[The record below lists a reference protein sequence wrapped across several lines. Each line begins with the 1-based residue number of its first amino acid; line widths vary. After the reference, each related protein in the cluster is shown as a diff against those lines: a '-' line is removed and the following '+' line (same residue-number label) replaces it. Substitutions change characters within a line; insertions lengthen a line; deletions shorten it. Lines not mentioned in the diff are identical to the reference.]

1 MSKKLFAFVTVAMV
15 MVFGTFALFA
25 ANVSQKPVVKAKKMT
40 TSKPSVSMI
49 RSNGNGAEMAAAP
62 LFSDDFEGTQDSWWP
77 DASWNNTDSPH
88 AGKVFSQSTWEYTD
102 AESHSASHSWHN
114 LTNVNQHLDF
124 LFSPVFHVPTQVTID
139 GITSELKGGFINFM
153 AKMDSTNGAVL
164 RIYVSDAT
172 PLWKVTDD
180 DPHSGAKNY
189 NMTQP
194 DVPQIRQ
201 WLISPQIDL
210 SAATA
215 PKLMFWHNYIS
226 ELEWDYLAVDAST
239 DSFQTYTNL
248 AVYSGKQEA
257 YVADTLDLSA
267 FAGKKIWFRF
277 RYTSDEGFTEKNA
290 HWDVD
295 DILVADS
302 TDTIFY
308 DGAEGSASAFTM
320 AGFGGGDPSGIAAI
334 NTPIGDWTKV
344 DLGNVLLKGAKPG
357 TDVRMAFQWS
367 TAGRSVDGTGIYID
381 DVNVI
386 PMGKQ
391 HVDVEA
397 VGVAGLTQ
405 AALGHVLSPSVVIA
419 NVGLDTLNGR
429 ISWLGKIYKH
439 TLSKAGEDSMYV
451 VANLVGVQ
459 QMQGF
464 APDQTIR
471 VEALENTRWTPMEPG
486 DYTMGVDVILNS
498 DTYKAN
504 NSVKVDFEVLGPP
517 FAIPIYK
524 EDFEP
529 RAGEKSLEDFGWT
542 VKNKTDHGWIYDS
555 WIYGMGPSLSGY
567 FYGWTGDSASA
578 AMPIDACIKSPEIDI
593 SKVNPHNVIF
603 MNCYIYFRPGH
614 GGLPAPW
621 GTQKS
626 DISVE
631 YSVDGGA
638 WQQAFYWADDDTL
651 PGDINRWP
659 QTPKGIPYWQKTDL
673 ILPNAA
679 GGEKLQVRV
688 HFTSENSYVFGI
700 NFDEVVIYQ
709 GLINPVLGDVKDV
722 PNDNGKQVALAW
734 RASWNDLNKV
744 PGVSLQNP
752 VTHYNVWRGRPV
764 GGGAEATHFS
774 TTKEMLRNAAD
785 FKVGQQVIADDHHML
800 WVYMGSVPAMGW
812 KYYGYVA
819 PTTADS
825 LETAFMVSAHTANP
839 NIYDVSNVS
848 KGMSID
854 NLAPHVPG
862 GLTGAQAD
870 FHAVIGW
877 EPVPDED
884 LMFYTVYRKDA
895 NGNWVQIARTTDNSY
910 VDKNVTLE
918 KTYTYAVSATDFAW
932 NESAKS
938 KELPIFV
945 TSVDGKVSNAVPTD
959 YALNQNYPNPFNP
972 TTEIRYAIPKSANV
986 TISIYN
992 VFGQKVRTLVAGHKL
1007 AGYYVATWDGRA
1019 DNGREVSSGI
1029 YFYEIHAGKFTATK
1043 KMTLMR

>member
-1 MSKKLFAFVTVAMV
+1 MSKKLFAFVTLIML

-25 ANVSQKPVVKAKKMT
+25 ANVSKKPTVKAKRMT
-40 TSKPSVSMI
+40 EKPSISMI
-49 RSNGNGAEMAAAP
+49 RSNGIDAQMAATP
-62 LFSDDFEGTQDSWWP
+62 LFSDDFEGTNDSWWP
-77 DASWNNTDSPH
+77 DASWNNTDSPN
-88 AGKVFSQSTWEYTD
+88 GGREFSNSTWEYTD
-102 AESHSASHSWHN
+102 ADANSPTHSWHN

-124 LFSPVFHVPTQVTID
+124 LISPVFHVPAEVTID
-139 GITSELKGGFINFM
+139 GVTSELKGGFINFM

-172 PLWKVTDD
+172 PLWKVTDA

-248 AVYSGKQEA
+248 AVYTGAQET

-277 RYTSDEGFTEKNA
+277 RYTSDEGYTEKNA

-295 DILVADS
+295 DILVADGA
-302 TDTIFY
+302 DTVFY
-308 DGAEGSASAFTM
+308 DGAEGETSPFTM
-320 AGFGGGDPSGIAAI
+320 AGFGGGDPSGIASI
-334 NTPIGDWTKV
+334 NKPITDWAKV
-344 DLGNVLLKGAKPG
+344 DLGNILLKGVKPG
-357 TDVRMAFQWS
+357 TDARLAFQWS
-367 TAGRSVDGTGIYID
+367 TDGRSVDGNGVYID

-391 HVDVEA
+391 HVDVQA

-405 AALGHVLSPSVVIA
+405 AALGKVLNPNVVVA
-419 NVGLDTLNGR
+419 NVGLDTLKGR
-429 ISWLGKIYKH
+429 LTWLGKIFKKV
-439 TLSKAGEDSMYV
+439 TKDSSVV
-451 VANLVGVQ
+451 VANLVGVKQ
-459 QMQGF
+459 LTAF
-464 APDQTIR
+464 APDAVIK
-471 VEALENTRWTPMEPG
+471 VEALENTRWTPKEPG
-486 DYTMGVDVILNS
+486 DYTIAVDVIFNG
-498 DTYKAN
+498 DTYKPN
-504 NSVKVDFEVLGPP
+504 NSVKVGFEVLGPP
-517 FAIPIYK
+517 FAIPVYR

-529 RAGEKSLEDFGWT
+529 RAGQKSLEDFGWT
-542 VKNKTDHGWIYDS
+542 VKNATDHGWVYDS

-578 AMPIDACIKSPEIDI
+578 AMPIDACIKSPVIDI
-593 SKVNPHNVIF
+593 SNVNPHNVLF
-603 MNCYIYFRPGH
+603 MNAYIYFRPGH

-621 GTQKS
+621 GTQYS
-626 DISVE
+626 NISVE

-638 WQQAFYWADDDTL
+638 WQKAFYWEDADTL

-659 QTPKGIPYWQKTDL
+659 QTLKGVPYWHKTDM

-679 GGEKLQVRV
+679 GGKTLQIRV

-709 GLINPVLGDVKDV
+709 GIMNPVLASAKDV
-722 PNDNGKQVALAW
+722 PNDNGKQVALTW
-734 RASWNDLNKV
+734 RASWNDLNKKAHKEDF
-744 PGVSLQNP
+744 
-752 VTHYNVWRGRPV
+752 VTHYNVWRGRKAP
-764 GGGAEATHFS
+764 GGGAEAVHFA
-774 TTKEMLRNAAD
+774 TKKEMLKHATEM
-785 FKVGQQVIADDHHML
+785 KVGDQAITDDEGRIWCYL
-800 WVYMGSVPAMGW
+800 GSVPAMGW

-819 PTTADS
+819 PTPVDS
-825 LETAFMVSAHTANP
+825 VDFFFMVSAHTANP
-839 NIYDVSNVS
+839 YVFDVSNVVT
-848 KGMSID
+848 GMSID

-862 GLTGAQAD
+862 GLTGAEVD
-870 FHAVIGW
+870 YHAVIGW
-877 EPVPDED
+877 EQVPDED

-895 NGNWVQIARTTDNSY
+895 NGNWVRIARTTDNTY
-910 VDKNVTLE
+910 TDTNVSLE
-918 KTYTYAVSATDFAW
+918 HTYTYAVSATDFAW

-945 TSVDGKVSNAVPTD
+945 TSVDGKISKAVPKD
-959 YALNQNYPNPFNP
+959 YALHQNYPNPFNP

-992 VFGQKVRTLVAGHKL
+992 VYGQKVRTLVAGHKTP
-1007 AGYYVATWDGRA
+1007 GYYVATWDGRA